1 MTNTNTRDL
10 CRLAETIK
18 YFLMGVDTEYQLPQ
32 VRYPLSTHPS
42 SQGKCDQVDL
52 TGCVTIVT
60 GANTG
65 IGKETARGLAE
76 RGAKVS

>member
-1 MTNTNTRDL
+1 MLIVIYNNN
-10 CRLAETIK
+10 
-18 YFLMGVDTEYQLPQ
+18 
-32 VRYPLSTHPS
+32 
-42 SQGKCDQVDL
+42 DQVDL

-76 RGAKVS
+76 RGAKVR

>member
-1 MTNTNTRDL
+1 MEQFVSAYVKLTLLTR
-10 CRLAETIK
+10 
-18 YFLMGVDTEYQLPQ
+18 
-32 VRYPLSTHPS
+32 
-42 SQGKCDQVDL
+42 DQVDL

-76 RGAKVS
+76 RGAKVSRHRIMCQGADNDIMTHNVSRGR

>member
-1 MTNTNTRDL
+1 MFGQSLKVEIPWNNL
-10 CRLAETIK
+10 
-18 YFLMGVDTEYQLPQ
+18 FLFYTCQITP
-32 VRYPLSTHPS
+32 R
-42 SQGKCDQVDL
+42 DQVDL